1 MKLLKA
7 SAVGILLLA
16 VFSAPGC
23 GTTKRFITDIGVV
36 GTSPYLVI
44 VGGSTDAVSDIQ
56 EVDDALDAGPVAQ
69 VVAFPFFF
77 LWHGT
82 KHLIY
87 SAIHLVDAPLCV
99 FYGAAETHPDGP
111 EIKPLDFY
119 RLPWLDSMM
128 DEKDNT
134 DFESG
139 ETTGR

>member
-7 SAVGILLLA
+7 SAVGILLLS
-16 VFSAPGC
+16 VLSLPSC
-23 GTTKRFITDIGVV
+23 GTTKRFLTDVGVGV
-36 GTSPYLVI
+36 STPALVI
-44 VGGSTDAVSDIQ
+44 YGGSTDAVNDIH
-56 EVDDALDAGPVAQ
+56 EVDKALDAGPFAQ
-69 VVAFPFFF
+69 VVAFPFYF

-87 SAIHLVDAPLCV
+87 GAVHIIDAPLCV
-99 FYGAAETHPDGP
+99 FYATAELHPDGP

-128 DEKDNT
+128 DVPET
-134 DFESG
+134 DYESG